1 MPGEEAK
8 KRIEELRNELNYHN
22 YRYYV
27 LDQPEISDA
36 EYDRLY
42 QELVALEEKHPELI
56 TADSPTQRVG
66 AAPAAGFQ
74 SVEHRVP
81 LLSLNNAFNEQDL
94 REFDRRI
101 QRLTGE
107 GQPEYVAELK
117 IDGLTVALTY
127 QDGVFVQGA
136 TRGDGIRGEEISAN
150 IKTIRT
156 VPLRLR
162 RAPSGLLLIRGEVFM
177 QKQDFAELNQERE
190 ASGELLFANP
200 RNAAAGSLRQLDP
213 KVTAARRLDAFFYD
227 ILWWEENEREGP
239 ATQWEALQLLKEW
252 GLKTNPLSQFCA
264 SIEEVIAFCQ
274 QWQEKR
280 FTLPYEIDGIVIKL
294 NSLLLQAQTGFT
306 AKAPRAKI
314 AFKFPAEEVETKV
327 RDIIISVGRTGA
339 LTPLALLEPVR
350 VAGSTVS
357 RATLHNED
365 FIREKGIRIGDPVLI
380 RKAGDVIPEVVR
392 VVTERRTGEERE
404 FVMPESCPVCGSSV
418 YREPGEAVVRCQ
430 GSSCP
435 AQLRELL
442 LHFAS
447 REAMNIEGLGP
458 AIINLLMEKG
468 LVSDPADLYRLTY
481 ENLIELERFGD
492 KSARNLL
499 AALERSKETPLPRLL
514 YALGIRHVGAEVARK
529 LAEHFRS
536 LDRILTATLE
546 ELLAVPEVGA
556 TIAESVQRYAR
567 EERNRKLVERLRA
580 VGLNFTL
587 DEVEEDQPLPLAGET
602 FVLTGTLESMTRS
615 AAEEEL
621 RKLGAKTT
629 SSVSRKTSYLVVGAE
644 PGSKYQKALDLGV
657 KILSEA
663 EFLQLLE
670 ETKRSTD

>member
-1 MPGEEAK
+1 MAAEEVK

-27 LDQPEISDA
+27 LDQPAISDA

-42 QELVALEEKHPELI
+42 QELVALEEKYPELI
-56 TADSPTQRVG
+56 TPDSPTQRVG
-66 AAPAAGFQ
+66 AAPATGFQ

-81 LLSLNNAFNEQDL
+81 LLSLNNAFNEQEL
-94 REFDRRI
+94 REFDQRI
-101 QRLTGE
+101 QRLTGVA
-107 GQPEYVAELK
+107 QPAYVAELK

-136 TRGDGIRGEEISAN
+136 TRGDGVRGEEITAN

-156 VPLRLR
+156 VPLRLH
-162 RAPSGLLLIRGEVFM
+162 RAPSGVLLIRGEVYM
-177 QKQDFAELNQERE
+177 QKEDFAALNRERE
-190 ASGELLFANP
+190 ANGELLFANP

-227 ILWWEENEREGP
+227 LLWSEEEAGP

-252 GLKTNPLSQFCA
+252 GLKTNPHSQLCS

-274 QWQEKR
+274 QWHEKR

-294 NSLLLQAQTGFT
+294 NSLALQAQTGFT

-314 AFKFPAEEVETKV
+314 AYKFPAEEVETRV
-327 RDIIISVGRTGA
+327 RDIIVNVGRTGA

-365 FIREKGIRIGDPVLI
+365 YIREKGIRIGDTVLI
-380 RKAGDVIPEVVR
+380 RKAGDIIPEVVR
-392 VVTERRTGEERE
+392 VLAERRTGEERE

-418 YREPGEAVVRCQ
+418 YREPGEAVLRCL

-435 AQLRELL
+435 AQLKELL

-458 AIINLLMEKG
+458 AIINMLMEKG
-468 LVSDPADLYRLTY
+468 LVNDPADLYRLTY
-481 ENLIELERFGD
+481 EDLIGLERFGE

-499 AALERSKETPLPRLL
+499 AALEKSKETPLPRLL

-529 LAEHFRS
+529 LTEHFRS
-536 LDRILTATLE
+536 LDRILTATPD

-556 TIAESVQRYAR
+556 TIAESVQRWAL
-567 EERNRKLVERLRA
+567 EERNRELVEKLRA
-580 VGLNFTL
+580 VGLNFTMAA
-587 DEVEEDQPLPLAGET
+587 EEGGRPQPLAGET
-602 FVLTGTLESMTRS
+602 FVLTGTLEAMTRS

-621 RKLGAKTT
+621 RKLGAKTA
-629 SSVSRKTSYLVVGAE
+629 SSVSRKTSYVVVGAD
-644 PGSKYQKALDLGV
+644 PGSKYQKALELGV

-670 ETKRSTD
+670 EAKKQ